1 MHFTLSGILI
11 LFVLFT
17 CLGLGAVSKDNDIA
31 KYKSYLNDFMRV
43 RGDASGKDVVYYWT
57 GTVYS
62 FVPGEKKQELFKFEG
77 FNNAKTLVTE
87 EGFEL
92 LTREAAFYE
101 DLKTGQILETWT
113 NPFTKK
119 EVPVVQIWNDPV
131 NQDISFP
138 AEYLPYIE
146 KFLPSTDLGE
156 TRCYNMD
163 IFPFY
168 ASPLPREKYPEYSQ
182 NDMYQAGEFFQFFV
196 EKEDLAS
203 KKLKTVPTTISW
215 TRISPWMPFMQM
227 GDKPGN
233 LIFVCRGMKLSD
245 GFNGLPDKIKTY
257 VVSNHPEYKT
267 PPQEWTEPNETSWTY
282 FKKLIDSG
290 KYFPDKK

>member
-1 MHFTLSGILI
+1 MHVLLSVCMIILLLSVCMSLAAVSHDSDLSG
-11 LFVLFT
+11 
-17 CLGLGAVSKDNDIA
+17 
-31 KYKSYLNDFMRV
+31 YKEYLNDFMRV
-43 RGDASGKDVVYYWT
+43 RGDASGKDVVYYWS

-62 FVPGEKKQELFKFEG
+62 FIPGEKKQELFKFEG
-77 FNNAKTLVTE
+77 FNNAKTIVTD

-101 DLKTGQILETWT
+101 DLKSGEIIETWT
-113 NPFTKK
+113 NPFTGKV
-119 EVPVVQIWNDPV
+119 VPVVQIWNDPV

-138 AEYLPYIE
+138 AEYLQYIE
-146 KFLPSTDLGE
+146 KFLPSTNLGD

-168 ASPLPREKYPEYSQ
+168 PSPLADEKYTVYSQ
-182 NDMYQAGEFFQFFV
+182 SDTYQAGEFFQFFV
-196 EKEDLAS
+196 EKEDLTNQ
-203 KKLKTVPTTISW
+203 KLKTVPTIISW

-233 LIFVCRGMKLSD
+233 LIFVCRGVKLAE
-245 GFNGLPDKIKTY
+245 GFKGLPDKIKKY
-257 VVSNHPEYKT
+257 VENNHPEYKS

-290 KYFPDKK
+290 KYSPEKK

>member
-1 MHFTLSGILI
+1 MQIAVTCLLI
-11 LFVLFT
+11 LLILLV
-17 CLGLGAVSKDNDIA
+17 CASLGAVSKDNDMS
-31 KYKSYLNDFMRV
+31 KYKSYLDDFMRV
-43 RGDASGKDVVYYWT
+43 RGDASGKDVVFYWS

-77 FNNAKTLVTE
+77 FNNAKTIVKE

-101 DLKTGQILETWT
+101 DPKTGQILETWT

-156 TRCYNMD
+156 TRCFNMD
-163 IFPFY
+163 IFPMY
-168 ASPLPREKYPEYSQ
+168 PSPLPRAQYQDYSQ
-182 NDMYQAGEFFQFFV
+182 SDIYQAGEFFQFFV
-196 EKEDLAS
+196 EKEDLG
-203 KKLKTVPTTISW
+203 KKQPATIPTTISW

-233 LIFVCRGMKLSD
+233 LIFVCRGMKLEK
-245 GFNGLPDKIKTY
+245 GFADLPDKIKTY
-257 VVSNHPEYKT
+257 VENNHPEYKS
-267 PPQEWTEPNETSWTY
+267 PPDTWTEPNETSWTY

-290 KYFPDKK
+290 KYPPIKK

>member
-1 MHFTLSGILI
+1 MHFPFTGLLI
-11 LFVLFT
+11 LLILLA
-17 CLGLGAVSKDNDIA
+17 CLGLGAVSKDTDAA
-31 KYKSYLNDFMRV
+31 KYKDYLNDFMRV
-43 RGDASGKDVVYYWT
+43 RGDAAGKDVVYYWS

-77 FNNAKTLVTE
+77 FNNAKTVVTE

-101 DLKTGQILETWT
+101 DPKTGAIIEKWS

-146 KFLPSTDLGE
+146 KFLPSSDLGD
-156 TRCYNMD
+156 TRCFNMD

-168 ASPLPREKYPEYSQ
+168 PSPLADKQYTAYSQ
-182 NDMYQAGEFFQFFV
+182 SDTYQAGEFFQFFTN
-196 EKEDLAS
+196 KADLDN
-203 KKLKTVPTTISW
+203 KKLTTVPTFISW

-227 GDKPGN
+227 GNKPGN
-233 LIFVCRGMKLSD
+233 LIFVCRGMKLE
-245 GFNGLPDKIKTY
+245 NGYTDLPANIKTY
-257 VVSNHPEYKT
+257 VENNHPEYKN
-267 PPQEWTEPNETSWTY
+267 PPDKWSEPNETSWTY

-290 KYFPDKK
+290 KYAPEIK